1 MGRLFAD
8 QERLLIQGQIDSV
21 KVVVVLVLILMLIM
35 WRSASLAAVSMIP
48 NLAPV
53 VLIFALM
60 ATFGIWLDMATAMVA
75 SVAVGIA
82 LDDTIHILHGYVERR
97 RAGCSST
104 WAIARTLRQR
114 GRAVIATT
122 VILVAQFMLL
132 AASGFQP
139 TSIFG
144 WLTAFGLLVAL
155 VFDLLVL
162 PAILIA
168 ARSYLPARPGGGK
181 GRTRSPATA

>member
-1 MGRLFAD
+1 
-8 QERLLIQGQIDSV
+8 
-21 KVVVVLVLILMLIM
+21 
-35 WRSASLAAVSMIP
+35 
-48 NLAPV
+48 

-60 ATFGIWLDMATAMVA
+60 AVFGIWLDMATAMVA

-82 LDDTIHILHGYVERR
+82 LDDTIHILHGYMERR
-97 RAGCSST
+97 RAGCSDI

-114 GRAVIATT
+114 GRAVIGTT

-162 PAILIA
+162 PAILLA
-168 ARSYLPARPGGGK
+168 VRNYLP
-181 GRTRSPATA
+181 GRTSPGSAASASAASS

>member
-21 KVVVVLVLILMLIM
+21 QVVVVLVLVLMLVM
-35 WRSASLAAVSMIP
+35 WRSVSLALVSMVP

-60 ATFGIWLDMATAMVA
+60 AVFGIWLDMATAMVA

-82 LDDTIHILHGYVERR
+82 LDDTIHVLHGYQAHR
-97 RAGCSST
+97 RAGCSTT
-104 WAIARTLRQR
+104 WAIARVLRQR

-122 VILVAQFMLL
+122 LVLVAQFMLL

-162 PAILIA
+162 PAILA
-168 ARSYLPARPGGGK
+168 AAGERLPVRRRSA
-181 GRTRSPATA
+181 